1 MILDLNFINF
11 KNTAMESSLEKLYN
25 KYLIENGEKVN
36 QKREE
41 SAQENGKKSPPTKA
55 PVRVERKSESYH
67 RNGGPTPRSPLKTSP
82 PTRKSEPPSHS
93 YRPEKKPQVP
103 PSPTSRTPTTQK
115 FSPPQKKISPKD
127 LRNRTRERPPVS
139 PKAIEKGINKLN
151 IESTKQ
157 VQNNVDENILRQQ
170 NSSETSP
177 VNTMIKSKPQPPP
190 IAVNAAN
197 KVYFKEE
204 NSENL
209 SWNGD
214 ASFEDDPEATIESP
228 RVNQYSS
235 SFLNFLSNN

>member
-1 MILDLNFINF
+1 MILDLYYTNF

-25 KYLIENGEKVN
+25 KYLIENGEKVQEN
-36 QKREE
+36 V
-41 SAQENGKKSPPTKA
+41 QENGSRKVVPQSPSKA
-55 PVRVERKSESYH
+55 PARGERKSESYH
-67 RNGGPTPRSPLKTSP
+67 KNGTQPAPRSPLKTSP
-82 PTRKSEPPSHS
+82 PTRKSEPHS
-93 YRPEKKPQVP
+93 YRPEKKTQVP
-103 PSPTSRTPTTQK
+103 PPSRTPTQK

-151 IESTKQ
+151 IESSPKQ
-157 VQNNVDENILRQQ
+157 VQNNVEENILRQQ

-190 IAVNAAN
+190 INVNAAN

-209 SWNGD
+209 SWNGET
-214 ASFEDDPEATIESP
+214 SFEDDPDATIESP

-235 SFLNFLSNN
+235 SFLNFLSNNN